1 MFLLFVLRR
10 AKINLC
16 VGQSDRAVQVE
27 NLWLENQSKQLKGF
41 SPHQLYPERQDAKEV
56 DNFTVLLLIIGKAQ
70 VLLITL
76 MIAVLCLSATVR
88 HGCEPAYTLIA
99 FRTLKRKQL
108 KGIRLSSSLL
118 LLFLKFNS
126 HVCFSQ
132 TDMPL

>member
-1 MFLLFVLRR
+1 MFLLFVVRR

-16 VGQSDRAVQVE
+16 DRAVQVE

-56 DNFTVLLLIIGKAQ
+56 DNSTVLLLIIGKAQ

-118 LLFLKFNS
+118 LLLFFKFNS

-132 TDMPL
+132 TDIPL